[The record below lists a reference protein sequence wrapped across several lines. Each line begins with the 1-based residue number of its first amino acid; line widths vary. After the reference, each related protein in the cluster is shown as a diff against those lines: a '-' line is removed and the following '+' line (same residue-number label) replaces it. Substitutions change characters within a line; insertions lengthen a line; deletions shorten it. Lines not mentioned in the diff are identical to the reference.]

1 MRSTPSCLS
10 ETGVARRAT
19 LWIQPYRSAIIMS
32 IMSHI
37 QTLAEL
43 LKQAPDEVF
52 LQPHNV
58 PDPDA
63 IAACFG
69 LQQLLAEL
77 DVPTVIV
84 YEDEIEKANS
94 VSMLQAFGIE
104 MKPASEVHTLGA
116 EDWAVLVDVQKDNA
130 NVTDL
135 DTDEVAC
142 IDHHQYNGPKG
153 YKYEDVR
160 PEVGS
165 CSAIIAEYYKEADVE
180 PSANAATAM
189 LYGILMDTDNLT
201 RGVSALDI
209 DMFYWLYSHVDISRI
224 NELKANQISTQDLQD
239 YAHAF
244 EGVEVYGEIGF
255 LRLENAN
262 DSLLGAASDIV
273 VTIAGVNVVVSYSTR
288 DAGIKYS
295 VRSVTPQVKAGAL
308 VRHIVEGH
316 GIGGGHDSM
325 AGGFIKRE
333 TMPPDRSIDTFTR
346 VRAVGFVE
354 GHTS

>member
-1 MRSTPSCLS
+1 M
-10 ETGVARRAT
+10 ARIDE
-19 LWIQPYRSAIIMS
+19 LV
-32 IMSHI
+32 
-37 QTLAEL
+37 EL

-63 IAACFG
+63 IAASFG
-69 LQQLLAEL
+69 LQQLLRHFGVE
-77 DVPTVIV
+77 TVIV

-94 VSMLQAFGIE
+94 VSMLRAFGIE
-104 MKPASEVHTLGA
+104 MRLASEVHTLGE
-116 EDWAVLVDVQKDNA
+116 EDWAVLVDVQKENA

-153 YKYEDVR
+153 YRFEDVR

-165 CSAIIAEYYKEADVE
+165 CSAIIAEYYKEAGVE
-180 PSANAATAM
+180 PQQNAATAM
-189 LYGILMDTDNLT
+189 VYGILMDTDNLT

-209 DMFYWLYSHVDISRI
+209 DMFYWLYKHIDISRI

-239 YAHAF
+239 YAQAF

-273 VTIAGVNVVVSYSTR
+273 VTIAGVNVVVSYSIR

-295 VRSVTPQVKAGAL
+295 IRSVTDAVNAGTL
-308 VRHIVEGH
+308 VRHIVDGH

-325 AGGFIKRE
+325 AGGFIKRDAFP
-333 TMPPDRSIDTFTR
+333 TGRSIDTFTR

-354 GHTS
+354 GKER